1 MKRAV
6 RLLILG
12 GVVTALTACDQHAA
26 DRTNDGSA
34 SRPPSSSTGV
44 PADVARD
51 RAVSA
56 YREMW
61 SSFAAA
67 GTTSDWQS
75 PALGQHATGIA
86 LDKLTR
92 SLRADQDKGLVTKG
106 SPTLSPQVSAVD
118 PTSDPLKVTI
128 TDCGD
133 STNALKYR
141 KDNGQLADDVPGGR
155 RLINA
160 IVEKQADG
168 KWKVTDFGVHDLG
181 TCK

>member
-12 GVVTALTACDQHAA
+12 GVVSALTACDQHVA
-26 DRTNDGSA
+26 DRTNHGPA
-34 SRPPSSSTGV
+34 SRPPSSSAGV
-44 PADVARD
+44 PADDARD
-51 RAVSA
+51 RAVST
-56 YREMW
+56 YRAMW
-61 SSFAAA
+61 SAFAAA

-75 PALGQHATGIA
+75 PTLGQHATGIA

-118 PTSDPLKVTI
+118 PPGDPLKVTI

-133 STNALKYR
+133 STSALKYR

>member
-1 MKRAV
+1 MKKAV

-12 GVVTALTACDQHAA
+12 GVVSALTACDQHAA

-34 SRPPSSSTGV
+34 SRPPPSSTGV
-44 PADVARD
+44 PADVAQD

-61 SSFAAA
+61 LAFAEA

-92 SLRADQDKGLVTKG
+92 SLRSDQDKGLVTKG
-106 SPTLSPQVSAVD
+106 SPTLSPQVSTMD
-118 PTSDPLKVTI
+118 PASDPLKVTI

-141 KDNGQLADDVPGGR
+141 KDNGQLADDSPGGR